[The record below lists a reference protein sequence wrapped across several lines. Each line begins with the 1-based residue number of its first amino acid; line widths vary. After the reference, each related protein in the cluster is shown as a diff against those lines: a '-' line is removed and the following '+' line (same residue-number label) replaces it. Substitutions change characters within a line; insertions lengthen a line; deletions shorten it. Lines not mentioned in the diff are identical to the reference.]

1 VIANIAIDPTGYGL
15 HHAPQH
21 YENMIGR
28 RKRYMEHFPSIDT
41 DNQAIIVSED
51 WRSHVDVI
59 INLAGIRF
67 MTVKN
72 AKL

>member
-1 VIANIAIDPTGYGL
+1 
-15 HHAPQH
+15 
-21 YENMIGR
+21 
-28 RKRYMEHFPSIDT
+28 MEHFPSIDT